1 MVSHFSD
8 QWWIE
13 TNQEPG
19 CGGERSLLSLEMLD
33 MVPVLLVAW
42 IKLRMTKIHY
52 IYIYS
57 DTLKLRMR
65 FWKRHAAKK
74 TLHNAKKWGA
84 ALFLP
89 RFFSRGILVME
100 ILECV
105 PTELFII

>member
-1 MVSHFSD
+1 MR
-8 QWWIE
+8 
-13 TNQEPG
+13 
-19 CGGERSLLSLEMLD
+19 GGE
-33 MVPVLLVAW
+33 VAA
-42 IKLRMTKIHY
+42 IAGNVGHGTRFVGCMDQTTDEQNTLY
-52 IYIYS
+52 ISS